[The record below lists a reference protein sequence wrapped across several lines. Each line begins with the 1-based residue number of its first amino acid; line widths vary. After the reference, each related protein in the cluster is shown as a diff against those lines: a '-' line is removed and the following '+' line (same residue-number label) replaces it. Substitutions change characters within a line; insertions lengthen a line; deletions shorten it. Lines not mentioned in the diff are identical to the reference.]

1 MLRMCL
7 SDDDGTEIL
16 CGTAHG
22 QGPDLR
28 SIARD
33 MPVLARERDAISL
46 ARQECASGVDT
57 EFTSGCASTHGALS
71 GYVTARFRLSAIAGW
86 AFYRIAKKIPI
97 LSFHLSTRL
106 GCSGQHQSVVCAAL
120 TSDWPRQDE
129 ITEPDFIDP
138 CLPKHCIFSVPSRTR
153 EMPNAKTVIRTSATT
168 LTTVYATTFAIPDAS
183 RLYCVAAS
191 FRAIGV
197 CLAVRCFLRLPVSV
211 RASSDEAASDNCA

>member
-1 MLRMCL
+1 MPRMCL
-7 SDDDGTEIL
+7 SDDDSTEIL
-16 CGTAHG
+16 CSTAHG

-33 MPVLARERDAISL
+33 MPMLARERDAISL

-57 EFTSGCASTHGALS
+57 EFTSGCASTQGHRLDMSVQAF
-71 GYVTARFRLSAIAGW
+71 GYQRLPDGHSIGWLKKSPFFRST
-86 AFYRIAKKIPI
+86 
-97 LSFHLSTRL
+97 STRL
-106 GCSGQHQSVVCAAL
+106 GCSGQHQPVVCAAL
-120 TSDWPRQDE
+120 TSDWARQDE
-129 ITEPDFIDP
+129 ITGPDFIEP

-168 LTTVYATTFAIPDAS
+168 LTTVCATTFAIPDAS
-183 RLYCVAAS
+183 RLYRVAAS

-197 CLAVRCFLRLPVSV
+197 CLAVRRFLRLPVRV